1 MPRQLTDSERADFL
15 AQPHIAVLSV
25 ASNDGR
31 PPLTVPVWY
40 ASRADGELTFFTNT
54 QGRTSRKTL
63 LLHHAGQLSL
73 CVQQPQFPYKYVTA
87 ECTVVRADR
96 SPSFDEVFAIT
107 SRYLPEEAAR
117 QFAEAEAAHLAG
129 VFVLFTA
136 HPDRWLSADFSDA

>member
-1 MPRQLTDSERADFL
+1 MPRQLTDSERTDFL
-15 AQPHIAVLSV
+15 AQQHIAVLSV

-40 ASRADGELTFFTNT
+40 ALREDGELTFFTNT
-54 QGRTSRKTL
+54 QGRKSRKTL
-63 LLHHAGQLSL
+63 LLHHAGQFSL
-73 CVQQPQFPYKYVTA
+73 CVQQPQFPYKYATA

-96 SPSFDEVFAIT
+96 SPSVDEVFAIT

-117 QFAEAEAAHLAG
+117 QFAEAETANPAG

-136 HPDRWLSADFSDA
+136 HPDRWHTLDFA